1 MLTAM
6 IQSLLTPKYPRR
18 YIGRHRA
25 QSLTMPRSGALVPM
39 PRRAE

>member
-18 YIGRHRA
+18 YVGRHRA
-25 QSLTMPRSGALVPM
+25 QAMLTARSGVLVPM